1 MTRFLLAVL
10 FLMPSVANAAP
21 KPAIAIL
28 GLDTV
33 DKTDPQVA
41 VQVTKLLRERAM
53 LPASKF
59 QLAPNSDVTSRDIE
73 AKEHCTSE
81 AVACMAQIGNELGA
95 SWLVFGK
102 LETEHGGYVLNL
114 KLLDVARKQYVV
126 AIREP
131 FASADIDAVAKRL
144 YDKLTGS

>member
-1 MTRFLLAVL
+1 MMRFLLAVL
-10 FLMPSVANAAP
+10 FLMPSVAIAAP
-21 KPAIAIL
+21 KPSIAIL
-28 GLDTV
+28 GLDTI

-41 VQVTKLLRERAM
+41 VQVTKLLRERTM

-81 AVACMAQIGNELGA
+81 SVACMAQIGNELGA

-102 LETEHGGYVLNL
+102 LETEHGGYALHL
-114 KLLDVARKQYVV
+114 KLLDVARKQYVTTIRDTV
-126 AIREP
+126 AP
-131 FASADIDAVAKRL
+131 TDIDAGAKRI